1 MLGLILN
8 HIVKTFFHGLF
19 KIQTNISIMPID
31 HSVFE
36 GTDYFLSF
44 LISLIVS
51 IQSLVI
57 GNWCSIIHSTNL
69 YWGMQEHYHLSE
81 VPESKDQAW
90 ALP

>member
-8 HIVKTFFHGLF
+8 HIVKTFFDGLF

-44 LISLIVS
+44 LISLNVS
-51 IQSLVI
+51 IQFSSVQL
-57 GNWCSIIHSTNL
+57 
-69 YWGMQEHYHLSE
+69 LSR
-81 VPESKDQAW
+81 VQLFAIP
-90 ALP
+90 